1 MLLFKRGIVL
11 FLLLA
16 LAGCGFQAAYGP
28 SGPANGIR
36 NTILVEAPEN
46 RNEYNF
52 VKRLEERIGHAD
64 NQQYT
69 LSYTITLSE
78 EARGITPNQVITRYN
93 VIGVVAYSITGGGD
107 NQIVSSGKVDSFTS
121 YSTTGNT
128 VSTLTAKRD
137 AYKRLMTILADQLT
151 TRLIGTAA
159 SWAK

>member
-1 MLLFKRGIVL
+1 MLSFKHKILFIVML
-11 FLLLA
+11 ILS
-16 LAGCGFQAAYGP
+16 GCGFQAAYGP

-36 NTILVEAPEN
+36 NTILVEAPVN

-64 NQQYT
+64 NQQFT

-93 VIGVVAYSITGGGD
+93 VIGVVDFSITDMG
-107 NQIVSSGKVDSFTS
+107 NQNVSSGKIDSFTS

-137 AYKRLMTILADQLT
+137 SYKRLMTILADQLT

-159 SWAK
+159 HWAK